1 MSSSQYKDG
10 QFLLLLDNPVAGG
23 AYTCTVP
30 QTSAPY
36 VCPHGNSTHS
46 GNATVTV
53 EKVEA
58 RLAVLEAENKRLKEQ
73 LTQQDRDHSRQLVSL
88 QNLMNQINSSV
99 NQRVNRLSQDNFNLK
114 QEVHELGLLL
124 HHRLNG

>member
-10 QFLLLLDNPVAGG
+10 QFLLLLDNPVTGG
-23 AYTCTVP
+23 SYTCTVP

-36 VCPHGNSTHS
+36 VCPYGNNTHS

-99 NQRVNRLSQDNFNLK
+99 NQRVNRA
-114 QEVHELGLLL
+114 
-124 HHRLNG
+124 

>member
-1 MSSSQYKDG
+1 M
-10 QFLLLLDNPVAGG
+10 
-23 AYTCTVP
+23 
-30 QTSAPY
+30 
-36 VCPHGNSTHS
+36 
-46 GNATVTV
+46 
-53 EKVEA
+53 
-58 RLAVLEAENKRLKEQ
+58 LEAENKKLKEQ

-114 QEVHELGLLL
+114 QEVHELGLML